1 MAPTYTIDDEKLTIS
16 DLVKLQKAG
25 DDLSAQLDVL
35 RKVVVVAD
43 GTVDDIPAKHYRA
56 IVRAVLAGVTGDS
69 LGN

>member
-35 RKVVVVAD
+35 RKVVVVTD

-56 IVRAVLAGVTGDS
+56 IVRAVLAGVTGES